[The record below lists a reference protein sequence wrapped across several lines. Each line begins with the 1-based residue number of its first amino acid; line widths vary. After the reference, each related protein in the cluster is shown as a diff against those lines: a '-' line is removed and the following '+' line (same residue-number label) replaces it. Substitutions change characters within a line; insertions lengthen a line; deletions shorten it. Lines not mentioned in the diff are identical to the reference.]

1 MANSKKASP
10 KAEPKRGYLA
20 KEDRHKALVETAAEV
35 VEKLGWSAL
44 SMITVAEQAKVSRQL
59 VYEHFDSVDQLMT
72 ETMTQIFRD
81 AYEST
86 RDSIQ
91 KGSGNIVDLIE
102 QSERMTYDIPPG
114 RVRALWQMI
123 TGTYSENPETARM
136 SRRLRHLLTNLWAP
150 VANDAFG
157 LDTRDGRVMI
167 WMLHMAF
174 WGAHQLV
181 DEKEVDRDTA
191 TRLFAWMVT
200 QLQAGAVMNPL
211 KKGR

>member
-1 MANSKKASP
+1 MAKTKK
-10 KAEPKRGYLA
+10 EPQKRGYLA
-20 KEDRHKALVETAAEV
+20 KEDRHRALVETAAAV
-35 VEKLGWSAL
+35 VEKSGWNAL
-44 SMITVAEQAKVSRQL
+44 SMISVAEHAKVSRQL

-86 RDSIQ
+86 RESIQ
-91 KGSGNIVDLIE
+91 RSTGDIVALLE

-136 SRRLRHLLTNLWAP
+136 SRRLRHLLTNLWGP
-150 VANDAFG
+150 VANQAFG
-157 LDTRDGRVMI
+157 VDPREGRVLI

-181 DEKEVDRDTA
+181 DEKEVDRATA
-191 TRLFAWMVT
+191 TRLFAWLLT
-200 QLQAGAVMNPL
+200 QLQAGAVMNPV
-211 KKGR
+211 KKKARS